1 MADLSKLPKDHYV
14 TSMQFTKN
22 AQQDVYPA
30 IDPSLP
36 EHSLAGKVVVI
47 TGASRGIG
55 ALAMVPAFVKAG
67 VKGMVLLASNA
78 EKLAATELSIRT
90 SNPSIETLTCALDIS
105 NTKAVEAAFEQVK
118 QRFGH
123 ADFLINAAGAMTGD
137 GPKLH
142 ETDPD
147 EWWRNFE
154 INGKGNYLLIR
165 SFLRLL
171 PGPDTPAAIVNISSW
186 QAFFVVPPLGGYFMS
201 KFILDNLATYVAA
214 EYPNV
219 TAVSMHPGLVLTD
232 MLREPFR
239 SLFNQDSP
247 ELVGGTTVWLCQ
259 EKAKFLSGRFIA
271 ANWNVNDLLERKD
284 EIVRDDLLK
293 LTLQGQFGKNAV

>member
-1 MADLSKLPKDHYV
+1 MADLSKLPKDFYV

-22 AQQDVYPA
+22 AHQDAYPA
-30 IDPSLP
+30 IDPSIP
-36 EHSLAGKVVVI
+36 EHSLAGKVAVI

-55 ALAMVPAFVKAG
+55 AMAMVPAFVKAG
-67 VKGMVLLASNA
+67 VKGVALLASNA
-78 EKLAATELSIRT
+78 EKLAATEKSVKEADP
-90 SNPSIETLTCALDIS
+90 NIETLTYALDIS
-105 NTKAVEAAFEQVK
+105 DTKGVEAAFEAIRQK
-118 QRFGH
+118 FGH
-123 ADFLINAAGAMTGD
+123 ADVLVNAAGAMTGD

-142 ETDPD
+142 DTDPD
-147 EWWRNFE
+147 QWWRNFE

-171 PGPDTPAAIVNISSW
+171 PSPDTPATIVNVSSW
-186 QAFFVVPPLGGYFMS
+186 QAFFTVPPLGAYFMS
-201 KFILDNLATYVAA
+201 KFILDALATYVAA

-219 TAVSMHPGLVLTD
+219 TAVSMHPGLVATD

-247 ELVGGTTVWLCQ
+247 ELVGGTAVWLCQ

-271 ANWNVNDLLERKD
+271 ANWDVEDLLSRKE
-284 EIVRDDLLK
+284 EIVKDDLLK
-293 LTLQGQFGKNAV
+293 LTLKGDFGV

>member
-1 MADLSKLPKDHYV
+1 MANLSKLPKDFYV

-22 AQQDVYPA
+22 AHQDAYPA
-30 IDPSLP
+30 IYPSIP
-36 EHSLAGKVVVI
+36 EHSLAGKVAVI

-55 ALAMVPAFVKAG
+55 AMAMVPAFVKAD
-67 VKGMVLLASNA
+67 VKGVALLASNA
-78 EKLAATELSIRT
+78 EKLAATEKSVKEA
-90 SNPSIETLTCALDIS
+90 NPNIETLTYALDIS
-105 NTKAVEAAFEQVK
+105 DTKGVEAAFEAIRQK
-118 QRFGH
+118 FGH
-123 ADFLINAAGAMTGD
+123 ADVLVNAAGAMTGD

-142 ETDPD
+142 DTDPD
-147 EWWRNFE
+147 QWWRNFE

-171 PGPDTPAAIVNISSW
+171 PSPDTPATIVNVSSW
-186 QAFFVVPPLGGYFMS
+186 QAFFTVPPLGAYFMS
-201 KFILDNLATYVAA
+201 KFILDALATYVAA

-219 TAVSMHPGLVLTD
+219 TAVSMHPGLVATD

-247 ELVGGTTVWLCQ
+247 ELVGGTAVWLCQ

-271 ANWNVNDLLERKD
+271 ANWDVEDLLSRKE
-284 EIVRDDLLK
+284 EIVKDDLLK
-293 LTLQGQFGKNAV
+293 LTLKGDFGV

>member
-1 MADLSKLPKDHYV
+1 MADLSKLPKDFYV

-22 AQQDVYPA
+22 AHQDAYPA
-30 IDPSLP
+30 IDPSIP
-36 EHSLAGKVVVI
+36 EHSLAGKVAVI

-55 ALAMVPAFVKAG
+55 AMAMVPAFVKAG
-67 VKGMVLLASNA
+67 VKGVVLLASNA
-78 EKLAATELSIRT
+78 EKLAATEKSVKET
-90 SNPSIETLTCALDIS
+90 NPNIETLTYALDIS
-105 NTKAVEAAFEQVK
+105 DTKGVEAAFEAIRQK
-118 QRFGH
+118 FGH
-123 ADFLINAAGAMTGD
+123 ADVLVNAAGAMTGD

-142 ETDPD
+142 DTDPD
-147 EWWRNFE
+147 QWWRNFE

-171 PGPDTPAAIVNISSW
+171 PSPDTPATIVNVSSW
-186 QAFFVVPPLGGYFMS
+186 QAFFTVPPLGAYFMS
-201 KFILDNLATYVAA
+201 KFILDALATYVAA

-219 TAVSMHPGLVLTD
+219 TAVSMHPGLVATD

-247 ELVGGTTVWLCQ
+247 ELVGGTAVWLCQ

-271 ANWNVNDLLERKD
+271 ANWDVEDLLSRKE
-284 EIVRDDLLK
+284 EIVKDDLLK
-293 LTLQGQFGKNAV
+293 LTLKGDFGV

>member
-1 MADLSKLPKDHYV
+1 MADLSKLPKDFYV

-22 AQQDVYPA
+22 AHQDAYPA
-30 IDPSLP
+30 IDPSIP
-36 EHSLAGKVVVI
+36 EHSLAGKVAVI

-55 ALAMVPAFVKAG
+55 AMAMVPAFVKAG
-67 VKGMVLLASNA
+67 VKGVALLASNA
-78 EKLAATELSIRT
+78 EKLAATEKSVRKA
-90 SNPSIETLTCALDIS
+90 NPNIETLTYALDIS
-105 NTKAVEAAFEQVK
+105 DTKGVEAAFEAIRQK
-118 QRFGH
+118 FGH
-123 ADFLINAAGAMTGD
+123 ADVLVNAAGAMTGD

-142 ETDPD
+142 DTDPD
-147 EWWRNFE
+147 QWWRNFE

-171 PGPDTPAAIVNISSW
+171 PSPDTPATIVNVSSW
-186 QAFFVVPPLGGYFMS
+186 QAFFTVPPLGAYFMS
-201 KFILDNLATYVAA
+201 KFILDALATYVAA

-219 TAVSMHPGLVLTD
+219 TAVSMHPGLVATD

-247 ELVGGTTVWLCQ
+247 ELVGGTAVWLCQ

-271 ANWNVNDLLERKD
+271 ANWDVEDLLSRKE
-284 EIVRDDLLK
+284 EIVKDDLLK
-293 LTLQGQFGKNAV
+293 LTLKGDFGV

>member
-1 MADLSKLPKDHYV
+1 MADLSKLPKDFYV
-14 TSMQFTKN
+14 TSMQFTKR
-22 AQQDVYPA
+22 AHQDAYPA

-36 EHSLAGKVVVI
+36 EHSLAGRVVVI

-67 VKGMVLLASNA
+67 VKGVILLASNA
-78 EKLAATELSIRT
+78 EKLAVTEKWIKQT
-90 SNPSIETLTCALDIS
+90 APGIETLTYALDIS
-105 NTKAVEAAFEQVK
+105 DIKAVEAAFEEVK
-118 QRFGH
+118 EKFGH
-123 ADFLINAAGAMTGD
+123 ADILINAAGSMTGD

-171 PGPDTPAAIVNISSW
+171 PGPETPATIVNISSW
-186 QAFFVVPPLGGYFMS
+186 QAFYVVPPLGAYFIS
-201 KFILDNLATYVAA
+201 KFVLDNLATYVSA

-219 TAVSMHPGLVLTD
+219 TAVSMHPGLVSTD

-247 ELVGGTTVWLCQ
+247 ELVGGTAVWLCQ

-271 ANWNVNDLLERKD
+271 ANWSVEDLLERKD
-284 EIVRDDLLK
+284 EIVKDDLLK
-293 LTLQGQFGKNAV
+293 LTLKGSFGV

>member
-1 MADLSKLPKDHYV
+1 MADLSKLPKDFYV

-22 AQQDVYPA
+22 AHQDAYPA
-30 IDPSLP
+30 IDPSIP
-36 EHSLAGKVVVI
+36 EHSLAGKVAVI

-55 ALAMVPAFVKAG
+55 AMAMVPAFVKAG
-67 VKGMVLLASNA
+67 VKGVVLLASNA
-78 EKLAATELSIRT
+78 EKLAATEKSVREA
-90 SNPSIETLTCALDIS
+90 NPNIETLTYALDIS
-105 NTKAVEAAFEQVK
+105 DTKGVEAAFEAIRQK
-118 QRFGH
+118 FGH
-123 ADFLINAAGAMTGD
+123 ADVLVNAAGAMTGD

-142 ETDPD
+142 DTDPD
-147 EWWRNFE
+147 QWWRNFE

-171 PGPDTPAAIVNISSW
+171 PSPDTPATIVNVSSW
-186 QAFFVVPPLGGYFMS
+186 QAFFTVPPLGAYFMS
-201 KFILDNLATYVAA
+201 KFILDALATYVAA

-219 TAVSMHPGLVLTD
+219 TAVSMHPGLVATD

-247 ELVGGTTVWLCQ
+247 ELVGGTAVWLCQ

-271 ANWNVNDLLERKD
+271 ANWDVEDLLSRKE
-284 EIVRDDLLK
+284 EIVKNDLLK
-293 LTLQGQFGKNAV
+293 LTLKGDFGV

>member
-1 MADLSKLPKDHYV
+1 MADLSKLPKDFYV

-22 AQQDVYPA
+22 AHQDAYPA
-30 IDPSLP
+30 IDPSIP
-36 EHSLAGKVVVI
+36 EHSLAGKVAVI

-55 ALAMVPAFVKAG
+55 AMAMVPAFVKAG
-67 VKGMVLLASNA
+67 VKGVALLASNP
-78 EKLAATELSIRT
+78 EKLAATEKSVKEA
-90 SNPSIETLTCALDIS
+90 NPNIETLTYALDIS
-105 NTKAVEAAFEQVK
+105 DTKGVEAAFEAIRQK
-118 QRFGH
+118 FGH
-123 ADFLINAAGAMTGD
+123 ADVLVNAAGAMTGD

-142 ETDPD
+142 DTDPD
-147 EWWRNFE
+147 QWWRNFE

-171 PGPDTPAAIVNISSW
+171 PSPDTPATIVNVSSW
-186 QAFFVVPPLGGYFMS
+186 QAFFTVPPLGAYFMS
-201 KFILDNLATYVAA
+201 KFILDALATYVAA

-219 TAVSMHPGLVLTD
+219 TAVSMHPGLVATD

-247 ELVGGTTVWLCQ
+247 DLVGGTAVWLCQ

-271 ANWNVNDLLERKD
+271 ANWDVEDLLSRKE
-284 EIVRDDLLK
+284 EIVKDDLLK
-293 LTLQGQFGKNAV
+293 LTLKGDFGV

>member
-1 MADLSKLPKDHYV
+1 MADLSKLPKDFYV

-22 AQQDVYPA
+22 AHQDVYSA
-30 IDPSLP
+30 IDPSSP
-36 EHSLAGKVVVI
+36 EHSLAGKVAVI

-55 ALAMVPAFVKAG
+55 AMAMVPAFVKAG
-67 VKGMVLLASNA
+67 VKGVVLLASNA
-78 EKLAATELSIRT
+78 EKLAATEKSVKA
-90 SNPSIETLTCALDIS
+90 SNPTIETLTYALDIS
-105 NTKAVEAAFEQVK
+105 DTKAVEAAFEAIRQK
-118 QRFGH
+118 FGH
-123 ADFLINAAGAMTGD
+123 ADVLINAAGAMTGD

-142 ETDPD
+142 DTDPD
-147 EWWRNFE
+147 QWWRNFE

-171 PGPDTPAAIVNISSW
+171 PSPDTPASIVNVSSW
-186 QAFFVVPPLGGYFMS
+186 QAFFTVPPLGAYFMS
-201 KFILDNLATYVAA
+201 KYILDALATYVAA

-219 TAVSMHPGLVLTD
+219 TAVSMHPGLVPTD

-247 ELVGGTTVWLCQ
+247 ELVGGTAVWLCQ

-271 ANWNVNDLLERKD
+271 ANWDVEDLLSRKE
-284 EIVRDDLLK
+284 EIVKDDLLK
-293 LTLQGQFGKNAV
+293 LTLKGQFGV